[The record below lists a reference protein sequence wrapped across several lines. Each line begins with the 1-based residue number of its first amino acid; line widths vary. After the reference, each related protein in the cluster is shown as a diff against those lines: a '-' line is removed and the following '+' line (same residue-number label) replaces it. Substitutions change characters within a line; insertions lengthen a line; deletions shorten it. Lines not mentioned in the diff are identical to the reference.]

1 MIKKFIKKFLELQ
14 PAKDIKDH
22 DLEYLLWIC
31 NLYLQIDSIPG
42 HIAEVGV
49 AGGRNAVLFARLI
62 QIHGDSS
69 VREYIGFD
77 TFDGYNNKDLK
88 RDKHLLDGN
97 ERWKV
102 FSKKEVLDRC
112 AANGVE
118 NEVEIFEGDA
128 ELIVPEILHK
138 HKGKKFQPGKAR
150 FALVY
155 IDCNA
160 YRPAIKSMEAFLPH
174 MSPGSIFA
182 VDEKLQGGESEAM
195 LEFAKSNDFSVEK
208 PGRNQVP
215 MIIRIPR

>member
-31 NLYLQIDSIPG
+31 NLYLLIDSIPG

-118 NEVEIFEGDA
+118 NEIEIFEGDA